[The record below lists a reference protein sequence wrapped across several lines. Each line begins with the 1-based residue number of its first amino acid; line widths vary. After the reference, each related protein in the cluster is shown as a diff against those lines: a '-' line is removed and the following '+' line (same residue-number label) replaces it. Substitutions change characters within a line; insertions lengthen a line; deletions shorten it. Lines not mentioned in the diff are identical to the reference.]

1 MRALGK
7 RRWCGQHGDEGGQR
21 MSDAETDR
29 PMHHGAPAHALERL
43 VFFSDAVFAI
53 SITLLVIELKFPHLP
68 RDASDRDFLV
78 TLINMTPQF
87 MGFFISFFV
96 IGAFWSGHHRAF
108 DCARHWSPKLMMPN
122 LFLLCSV
129 AGMPFF
135 TALVSDYYARLVPTA
150 AYCGWLL
157 IVAICN
163 LWNNSMAVAPPVAAD
178 DLDPEYAA
186 MIRRRGWAVLLST
199 MTALALCLVNPWFGQ
214 PALMTIPV
222 WRKIL
227 DLLHRRG
234 VIQRV

>member
-1 MRALGK
+1 MT
-7 RRWCGQHGDEGGQR
+7 
-21 MSDAETDR
+21 DAETDQ

-78 TLINMTPQF
+78 SLINMLPQF

-96 IGAFWSGHHRAF
+96 VGAFWSGHHRAF
-108 DCARHWSPKLMMPN
+108 ACARHWSPKLMMPN

-129 AGMPFF
+129 AAMPFF
-135 TALVSDYYARLVPTA
+135 TALVSDHYARLVPTV
-150 AYCGWLL
+150 AYNSWLL
-157 IVAICN
+157 LVAVCN
-163 LWNNSMAVAPPVAAD
+163 LWNNSIAVAPPVAVD

-186 MIRRRGWAVLLST
+186 MIRRRGWAVLLGT
-199 MTALALCLVNPWFGQ
+199 LTALVLCIINPWLGQ
-214 PALMTIPV
+214 PGLMSMPV